1 MDNATAEVT
10 IAQEEQVPKRGR
22 PRKEKVEWFLRTEV
36 ERLWR
41 MKKYREQRLAR
52 EARKAQQMKAQQVSA

>member
-1 MDNATAEVT
+1 MDNATSGVT
-10 IAQEEQVPKRGR
+10 IAQGEQVPKKRSR
-22 PRKEKVEWFLRTEV
+22 PRKEKIEWILRTEA

-52 EARKAQQMKAQQVSA
+52 EARKAQQMKAQ